1 MVKILNSLQIK
12 AGAKIDRT
20 RMGVLTQPIQFLLTK
35 DKDDDWREWN
45 MDWLERK
52 GLEQINIKYKRL
64 LKNYRLANG
73 IIDRSDYIV
82 EENNETADLIDML
95 TEEDTSAL
103 ELKFYPIIPNVI
115 NVLTGE
121 FAKRNDKI
129 LYRAVDDRSY
139 NELIEEKRKTIEDV
153 LMQYGQSKVEQ
164 QIAQLGLDLETEEGT
179 QQAQQMMSPDV
190 IKKLPEI
197 ESFFKKDY
205 RSMVEQWATHQH
217 NVDEEKYYL
226 RELENIAFRDMLITD
241 SEFWHFKMNED
252 DYDIELWNP
261 VLTFYYKAPETRY
274 ISDGSFVGRF
284 DIMPIADVIDK
295 FGYKMTE
302 EQIESLEELYPIQ
315 NMQYIIPGLGNDGA
329 FYDATKSHE
338 WNTEGPSLGMRQY
351 TSFHDTFSDIDLIE
365 DILSQNEDYSIIN
378 PNTKVRVTTAYWKSQ
393 RLIGHVTKVDEIG
406 FVTDLIVDE
415 TYKITDKPIYD
426 TSVMRGKSKKNL
438 VFGEHIEWIWI
449 NQVWG
454 GVKIGP
460 NKPSQHFDEKAS
472 GFTPIYLNVEPL
484 KYQFKGNNTLYGCK
498 LPVEGSIFSERN
510 SKSTS
515 LVDKMKPYQIGYNL
529 VNNQISDMLIDE
541 LGTVILLD
549 QNFLP
554 QNSMDEDWGR
564 NNLGKAYV
572 AMKNFQI
579 LPLDSTLANT
589 EGTVAMQHAQVLN
602 LEQTNRLMSRIQ
614 LANFFKQQCFES
626 IGLSPQRMANI
637 TSQETATGV
646 EQAINMS
653 YAQTEM
659 YFVNHAEH
667 LMPKIH
673 QMRTDL
679 AQYYHS
685 NNPSIRLQYMTS
697 MEERV
702 NFMINGDDL
711 LSRELNV
718 YITTKINQRM
728 LLEQIRQLAINNNTT
743 NATIYDLGN
752 ILKSDSIAEVD
763 SVLKTIE
770 EKTNAR
776 VQQEQ
781 QAAKELQQMEQQ
793 AEERKFMLEAEQ
805 EATQN
810 ALDRETNI
818 KIAEIRAAGYGSMV
832 DINKNEQSDFIDA
845 MEYLDK
851 KEAVQAKMD
860 LERNKNERTT
870 MIENKKLAMKE
881 KELQVKE
888 NIANKQLQIAKENK
902 NKYDTKKTK

>member
-1 MVKILNSLQIK
+1 MVKVHNALQIK

-52 GLEQINIKYKRL
+52 GLEQITIKYKRL

-82 EENNETADLIDML
+82 EENNETAELIDIL
-95 TEEDTSAL
+95 TEEDSSAL

-129 LYRAVDDRSY
+129 LYRAVDDISY
-139 NELIEEKRKTIEDV
+139 NELIEEKRKTIEDI
-153 LMQYGQSKVEQ
+153 LMQYGQAKVQQ
-164 QIAQLGLDLETEEGT
+164 QIAQLGLDLETEEGA

-205 RSMVEQWATHQH
+205 RSMVEQWGIHQH

-226 RELENIAFRDMLITD
+226 KELENIGFRDMLVTD

-315 NMQYIIPGLGNDGA
+315 NMQYILPGLDNDGA

-365 DILSQNEDYSIIN
+365 DILSQNEDYSVIN
-378 PNTKVRVTTAYWKSQ
+378 PNTKVRVTTGYWKSQ

-415 TYKITDKPIYD
+415 NYKVTDKPIYD
-426 TSVMRGKSKKNL
+426 TSVIRGKSKKNL

-449 NQVWG
+449 NEVWG

-472 GFTPIYLNVEPL
+472 GFTPIYLDVKPL
-484 KYQFKGNNTLYGCK
+484 KYQFKGNTTLYGCK
-498 LPVEGSIFSERN
+498 LPVEGCIFSERN

-579 LPLDSTLANT
+579 LPVDSTLANT

-602 LEQTNRLMSRIQ
+602 LEQTNRLMTRVQ

-637 TSQETATGV
+637 TSQETATGI

-667 LMPKIH
+667 LMPRVH

-685 NNPSIRLQYMTS
+685 NNPSVRLQYMTS
-697 MEERV
+697 MEERI
-702 NFMINGDDL
+702 NFTINGNDL
-711 LSRELNV
+711 LLRELNV

-763 SVLKTIE
+763 SVLKSIE
-770 EKTNAR
+770 EKTNER
-776 VQQEQ
+776 IRQEQ
-781 QAAKELQQMEQQ
+781 QAAKELQQMQQ
-793 AEERKFMLEAEQ
+793 QEEERKFMLEAEQ

-832 DINKNEQSDFIDA
+832 DLNKNEQSDFIDA

-851 KEAVQAKMD
+851 KEAMQAKMD
-860 LERNKNERTT
+860 MERNKEEKTT

-902 NKYDTKKTK
+902 NKYDFKKTK